1 MLQLCLQQFPDIPES
16 TTCACLK
23 LFLSIGDDC
32 LRDININ
39 MESVFDY
46 SDTIQDEQKEMEEQT
61 EIVQNGFS
69 PEDSS
74 CSKDS
79 QQLNKKPED
88 EAKETVSFPV
98 TSCPVAPKRAAL
110 LYPSRWFRCSAVRDI
125 VIC

>member
-1 MLQLCLQQFPDIPES
+1 
-16 TTCACLK
+16 
-23 LFLSIGDDC
+23 
-32 LRDININ
+32 

-46 SDTIQDEQKEMEEQT
+46 SDTIQDEKKEMEEQT

-79 QQLNKKPED
+79 QQLNKKPER

-98 TSCPVAPKRAAL
+98 TACPVAPKRAAL

-125 VIC
+125 VICQAVTKA